1 MINRKVNNPA
11 GRLHEILQAVRSAQG
26 GNRPMREVWAD
37 VFFTEAR
44 NTVDVLHYVAEVVQ
58 LTRDCRKIAAML
70 PDVDNKLYLAPFIA
84 IETAFVNLNFDEPW
98 EAFCRRIDDS
108 TMTGLQFCS
117 DYFSREVG
125 EGPIDD
131 DLLNLQLVVCNLL
144 ETVIAADIDDG
155 LKEALV
161 RALEDI
167 RRAILEYRI
176 RGADGLRTALE
187 GGIGAV
193 ARYRDEIAAIKNP
206 EETGISGVMQ
216 LMRRLDVIVS
226 TGLKVKQL
234 AGPIIS
240 FLQLPGG
247 GPGGA

>member
-1 MINRKVNNPA
+1 
-11 GRLHEILQAVRSAQG
+11 
-26 GNRPMREVWAD
+26 MREVWAD

-117 DYFSREVG
+117 DYLSREVG

-131 DLLNLQLVVCNLL
+131 DLLNLQLVVGNLL

-176 RGADGLRTALE
+176 RGADGLRN
-187 GGIGAV
+187 GA
-193 ARYRDEIAAIKNP
+193 
-206 EETGISGVMQ
+206 
-216 LMRRLDVIVS
+216 RRWNR
-226 TGLKVKQL
+226 GC
-234 AGPIIS
+234 GP
-240 FLQLPGG
+240 LP
-247 GPGGA
+247 